1 MLWNAVSKFIRL
13 ISFNWIAGRSDRKTN
28 KDGPFNQQ
36 PFWGVGPEEWGW
48 WWLEIESVMW
58 DDDWRT
64 GEWLAMQ
71 IKLHDVI
78 VITAFHQYTVH

>member
-1 MLWNAVSKFIRL
+1 MT
-13 ISFNWIAGRSDRKTN
+13 G
-28 KDGPFNQQ
+28 
-36 PFWGVGPEEWGW
+36 
-48 WWLEIESVMW
+48 LEIESVMC

-78 VITAFHQYTVH
+78 VITAFHQYRVHH